1 MEKVATARSHKALFL
16 NTTAFTVCFAVWM
29 LNGVLVTFLASNQ
42 VFDWGPVEIGW
53 LLGIPVLTGAIF
65 RLPAGM
71 LTDRFGGKPVFGA
84 LFFICAV
91 PMYLLSTA
99 DGFVEFA
106 LYSFGFGLSGVSFA
120 IGIAYTSV
128 WYPKSRQG
136 TALGIFGA
144 GNAGAALTLLFAPTL
159 LNTLTDNGTNLEGW
173 RQLPVY
179 YAAMLVITGTLFLF
193 FAENKKCAN
202 HARNMVAMLRPLRD
216 LRVWRF
222 GLYYFLVFGCFV
234 AFSQW
239 LVPYVV
245 NVYYLPLVT
254 AGILAAL
261 FSFPSGVI
269 RAVGGWMSDKWGARA
284 IMYWVLGLSVA
295 ISFMLMIPK
304 MEIYSPGEGILA
316 QRPGVVTEVT
326 DTRIVVDDQ
335 IYQIRQS
342 DRNFEDLDDSILIFP
357 TKDTWQE
364 AIVEVGQEV
373 KRRELLAKGITRIY
387 SQANVWIFAG
397 LVIAL
402 GSVWGIGKAAVYKHI
417 PDYFPEEVGVVGG
430 MVGVLGGLGGFFCPI
445 IFGYLLDWTG
455 LWTSAWMFMLV
466 LSVVCLSWMHRTV
479 MKLSSLP
486 SGFET
491 KFASLVRSGA
501 SNFLKPLIT
510 WDDEFSVGIEA
521 IDRQHARMLRLINK
535 IDEAI
540 QDGGTFEQFA
550 PVLDDLIDYTN
561 RHFAH
566 EEKLLEDN
574 HCPDLERHRKS
585 HDRLREEL
593 LLWQERVAVAGAEDM
608 NEHMLFLRIWFPG
621 HILNVDKKDADY
633 LAEVPG
639 GRTLDLSGD
648 DRKTGLS
655 R

>member
-1 MEKVATARSHKALFL
+1 MEEVATAKSHKALFL
-16 NTTAFTVCFAVWM
+16 NTTAFTIFFAVWM
-29 LNGVLVTFLASNQ
+29 LNGVLVTYLVSNQ

-53 LLGIPVLTGAIF
+53 LMGIPVLTGSIF

-71 LTDRFGGKPVFGA
+71 LTDKFGGKFIYGA

-91 PMYLLSTA
+91 PMYLLSYA
-99 DGFVEFA
+99 DSFLEFA

-128 WYPKSRQG
+128 WYPKKNQG

-144 GNAGAALTLLFAPTL
+144 GNAGAALTLAFAPTL
-159 LNTLTDNGTNLEGW
+159 LNTLTDNGGNIEGW

-179 YAAMLVITGTLFLF
+179 YASMLVVMGTLFIV
-193 FAENKKCAN
+193 FAKNKKPPATDGK
-202 HARNMVAMLRPLRD
+202 NMAAMLQPLKD

-239 LVPYVV
+239 LVPYFV

-284 IMYWVLGLSVA
+284 IMYWVLGLSVV
-295 ISFMLMIPK
+295 ISFMLVIPK
-304 MEIYSPGEGILA
+304 MEISSPGEGILA

-326 DTRIVVDDQ
+326 DSRIVVDDKV
-335 IYQIRQS
+335 YQIRQS
-342 DRNFEDLDDSILIFP
+342 ETDFEDLDDSVMVFP
-357 TKDTWQE
+357 TKNIWQE
-364 AIVEVGQEV
+364 AVVEVGQEV
-373 KRRELLAKGITRIY
+373 KRRELLAKGVTNIY
-387 SQANVWIFAG
+387 FQANVWIFAG
-397 LVIAL
+397 FVIVL
-402 GSVWGIGKAAVYKHI
+402 GSVWGIGMAAVYKHI
-417 PDYFPEEVGVVGG
+417 PDYFPEQVGVVGG

-445 IFGYLLDWTG
+445 IFGYLLEWTG
-455 LWTSAWMFMLV
+455 LWTSAWMFMFV
-466 LSVVCLSWMHRTV
+466 LSIICLSWMHRTV
-479 MKLSSLP
+479 MKLSRLP
-486 SGFET
+486 SGFEA
-491 KFASLVRSGA
+491 KFASLVRAGA
-501 SNFLKPLIT
+501 GNFLKPLIS

-521 IDRQHARMLRLINK
+521 IDRQHTRMLHLINE
-535 IDEAI
+535 IDEVI
-540 QDGGTFEQFA
+540 QKGGTYEQFA
-550 PVLDDLIDYTN
+550 PVLNDLIDYTI

-566 EEKLLEDN
+566 EEKLMEEN
-574 HCPDLERHRKS
+574 HCPNLERHKKS
-585 HDRLREEL
+585 HVRLRAEL
-593 LLWQERVAVAGAEDM
+593 LDWQEKVAEARPEDM

-633 LAEVPG
+633 L
-639 GRTLDLSGD
+639 T
-648 DRKTGLS
+648 
-655 R
+655 